1 MELRVLQYFLA
12 VAREQSISGAAESLY
27 LSQPT
32 LSRQLKDLEEELG
45 KQLFIRGNRK
55 ITLTEEGMLL
65 RKRAEEILD
74 LVEKT
79 ENEITTS
86 DEIITGEVYI
96 GAGETDAVRIIARV
110 AEKVQQDH
118 PQIKF
123 HVFSGDSLDVIER
136 LNKGLIDF
144 GVLFEPVD
152 LSKFEYI
159 PMPVSD
165 IWGVLMRRDS
175 PLAEKEFITPQDLWD
190 KPLIAS
196 RQQNKGSILYDWMKK
211 PFEKLNVAASYNLVY
226 NASLMVDEGMGY
238 ALCLDKLINVTGNS
252 DLCFKPLCPELKA
265 NMHFVWKKYQ
275 VFSKAAE
282 KFLQYFTDEIQ
293 K

>member
-32 LSRQLKDLEEELG
+32 LSRQLKDLEDELG

-79 ENEITTS
+79 ENEITAS

-96 GAGETDAVRIIARV
+96 GAGETDAIRIIARV
-110 AEKVQQDH
+110 AKKVQEDY
-118 PQIKF
+118 PQIKL
-123 HVFSGDSLDVIER
+123 HIFSGDSLDVVER
-136 LNKGLIDF
+136 LNKGLLDF

-152 LSKFEYI
+152 LSKFEHI

-165 IWGVLMRRDS
+165 TWGVLMRRDS
-175 PLAEKEFITPQDLWD
+175 PLAEKDFITPEDLWD

-196 RQQNKGSILYDWMKK
+196 RQQNKGSLLYDWMKK
-211 PFEKLNVAASYNLVY
+211 PFEKLNIAASYNLVY
-226 NASLMVDEGMGY
+226 NASLMVDEGIGY
-238 ALCLDKLINVTGNS
+238 ALTLDKLINVTGDSN
-252 DLCFKPLCPELKA
+252 LCFKPLYPELKA

-282 KFLQYFTDEIQ
+282 KFLQYVTDEIQ